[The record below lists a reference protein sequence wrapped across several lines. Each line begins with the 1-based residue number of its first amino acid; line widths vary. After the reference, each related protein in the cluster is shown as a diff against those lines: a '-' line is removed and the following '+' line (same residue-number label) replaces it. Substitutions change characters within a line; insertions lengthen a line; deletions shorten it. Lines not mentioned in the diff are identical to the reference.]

1 MTGPSPIPP
10 SEPRP
15 SLGEVLHEARV
26 AGGEARPRPW
36 PPEDWADRD
45 PRLRDLDEKMAAAV
59 EARVRADIAA
69 DFKRLAADLKPHPLV
84 PPGVPG
90 IERRVRQDTW
100 RAAAV
105 VAVNGLS
112 PKGRDDEKEAGP

>member
-10 SEPRP
+10 SEPP
-15 SLGEVLHEARV
+15 TLGQVLHEARIKHNPP
-26 AGGEARPRPW
+26 AERPRGVPPW
-36 PPEDWADRD
+36 EERAAWQ
-45 PRLRDLDEKMAAAV
+45 RDLDEKMAAAV
-59 EARVRADIAA
+59 AARVRADVAA

-90 IERRVRQDTW
+90 IMRETQRDTW
-100 RAAAV
+100 LAAAV

-112 PKGRDDEKEAGP
+112 PKERDDEKGTRP

>member
-1 MTGPSPIPP
+1 MTA
-10 SEPRP
+10 SEHE
-15 SLGEVLHEARV
+15 SLGEVLHRARQ
-26 AGGEARPRPW
+26 AGGVQRPRPW
-36 PPEDWADRD
+36 PIEDWAERD
-45 PRLRDLDEKMAAAV
+45 EQLKALDEKMAAAV

-69 DFKRLAADLKPHPLV
+69 DFKRLAADLGRRPLV
-84 PPGVPG
+84 HPGVPG

-112 PKGRDDEKEAGP
+112 PQGRDDEKEAGP